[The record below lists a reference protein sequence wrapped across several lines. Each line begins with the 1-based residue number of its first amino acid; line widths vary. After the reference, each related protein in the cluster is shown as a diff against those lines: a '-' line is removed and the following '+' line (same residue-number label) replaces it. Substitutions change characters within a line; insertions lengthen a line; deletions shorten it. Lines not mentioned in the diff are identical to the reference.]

1 MSKEQA
7 MRFMLLTEADEDLKR
22 EYRGIVNRYEVKN
35 LTEQEQEKIIL
46 EEVIPLASSKGFDL
60 STEDFKELL
69 QPVKKQLI
77 DAELD
82 QAVGGRGQFFDPVG
96 GYTFFCELTPDD
108 ETFWR
113 IYKGSVSIVPVT
125 NIVFRGCRMVV
136 NPVLPVSTSKKNDNN

>member
-35 LTEQEQEKIIL
+35 LTEQEQEKTIL
-46 EEVIPLASSKGFDL
+46 EEAIPLASSKGFDL

-113 IYKGSVSIVPVT
+113 IYKGSGRVYCPSHEYCFPGMPYGRKSCIT
-125 NIVFRGCRMVV
+125 CKHFQ
-136 NPVLPVSTSKKNDNN
+136 KK

>member
-7 MRFMLLTEADEDLKR
+7 LRFMLLTEGDEDLKR
-22 EYRGIVNRYEVKN
+22 EFRSIVNRYKVKN

-46 EEVIPLASSKGFDL
+46 EEMIPLAGSKGFDL

-69 QPVKKQLI
+69 QSVEKQLT
-77 DAELD
+77 DAELG

-108 ETFWR
+108 ETFLR
-113 IYKGSVSIVPVT
+113 TYKGSGGVYCPSHEYRIPGMPYGRKSCIT
-125 NIVFRGCRMVV
+125 CKHFQRQ
-136 NPVLPVSTSKKNDNN
+136 